1 MKPGTEREEMF
12 LADPGLHASYS
23 DAWEKARYVQDGFL
37 LPVHG
42 SNGQDGTGAPGNR
55 LCCCPK
61 FDYVPAYLWKLTEIF
76 RNNDTKQVTTSTWKC
91 PAAQGS
97 YTRIATHYFT

>member
-1 MKPGTEREEMF
+1 MVR
-12 LADPGLHASYS
+12 
-23 DAWEKARYVQDGFL
+23 
-37 LPVHG
+37 
-42 SNGQDGTGAPGNR
+42 TGKMAPAHLGIVFVG
-55 LCCCPK
+55 CPK
-61 FDYVPAYLWKLTEIF
+61 FDDVPAYLWKLTEIF